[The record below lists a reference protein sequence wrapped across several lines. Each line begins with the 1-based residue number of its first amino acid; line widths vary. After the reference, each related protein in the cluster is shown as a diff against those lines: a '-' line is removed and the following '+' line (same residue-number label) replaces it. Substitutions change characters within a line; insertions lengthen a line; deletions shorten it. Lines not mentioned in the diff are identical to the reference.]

1 MSRSLY
7 LGCPLTSAVV
17 EGAGVQGGRHGGRV
31 LRKLRRWNLLFRC
44 QHGHPGSWGSA
55 LSWAGISPAAAP
67 SPLPPTESK
76 QQAPLLCSGA
86 LSPGEPEN
94 HLGGCPWLGVLPS
107 SQMPADRPARRSE
120 HRAFRAPRCCEPGA
134 RAGAQAGVCPQLQL
148 PTGASRGRCRRQ
160 PPRVTAEGRA
170 PVESASQ
177 EPVAQEAVGCDL
189 GRAVFS
195 RTARDLLSR

>member
-1 MSRSLY
+1 MVGTEAVPSGSLDS
-7 LGCPLTSAVV
+7 GTCSSGPSTGTRGRGAQPCP
-17 EGAGVQGGRHGGRV
+17 G
-31 LRKLRRWNLLFRC
+31 
-44 QHGHPGSWGSA
+44 
-55 LSWAGISPAAAP
+55 AGISPAAAP

-94 HLGGCPWLGVLPS
+94 HLGGGPWLGVLPS

-134 RAGAQAGVCPQLQL
+134 QAGAQAGVCPQLQL
-148 PTGASRGRCRRQ
+148 PTGASRRRCRRQ

-170 PVESASQ
+170 SVESASQ

-189 GRAVFS
+189 GGAVFEQNCPWFALVV
-195 RTARDLLSR
+195 TVCL